1 MRRPLWGVPAILLC
15 LSVPFSG
22 RVHALRTAAE
32 TDAVRGTERERFLL
46 EASTI
51 PLPTFGFGNFLAD
64 LTWLEAVQVAGN
76 EAMTPRDYDRL
87 SLLLQTTVRLD
98 PRFYVPYI
106 LGAIVLME
114 SPGHV
119 DDALALLEEGRRN
132 LPGQWLYPYYQG
144 YIHYFLRDDPTRG
157 GQALMEAS
165 RIPGCPGIVPLVGAR
180 MLSEGRRPE
189 TAIAFLRDILGRE
202 SDPVRR
208 RTFENRYRD
217 VLTER
222 DLQMLEEAV
231 ATYRSRFL
239 RAPGS
244 LSDLVSAGI
253 VAAIPP
259 EPRGGSYF
267 LAPGAEVKS
276 DRFEKRLRVIRSPSR
291 ERG

>member
-1 MRRPLWGVPAILLC
+1 MRRPLWAVPAVLVC

-22 RVHALRTAAE
+22 RVHALRSAAE
-32 TDAVRGTERERFLL
+32 ADTVRGTERERFLL
-46 EASTI
+46 EASRI
-51 PLPTFGFGNFLAD
+51 PLPTFGFGNLLAD

-76 EAMTPRDYDRL
+76 KALTPGDYDRL
-87 SLLLQTTVRLD
+87 SLLLQTVVRLD

-114 SPGHV
+114 SPRHV
-119 DDALALLEEGRRN
+119 EDALALLAEGRRN

-144 YIHYFLRDDPTRG
+144 YIHYFLLDDPTRG

-165 RIPGCPGIVPLVGAR
+165 RIPGCPEIVPLVGAR
-180 MLSEGRRPE
+180 MLSEGRRPD
-189 TAIAFLRDILGRE
+189 TAIAFLRDILDRE

-222 DLQMLEEAV
+222 DLQILEGAV
-231 ATYRSRFL
+231 STYRSRFS
-239 RAPGS
+239 RPPSS

-253 VAAIPP
+253 VSAIPP

-267 LAPGAEVKS
+267 LAPGGEVRS
-276 DRFEKRLRVIRSPSR
+276 DRFEKRLKVIRNPSR
-291 ERG
+291 DRG